1 MSEHITKSHNKT
13 LLMYHIVC
21 PVKYRRD
28 VFSKEVEKT
37 LKELCLGIKER
48 FEINFIEIGA
58 DDNHVHFILQ
68 SIATM

>member
-13 LLMYHIVC
+13 LLMYHRVC

-37 LKELCLGIKER
+37 LKEVCLGIKER

-58 DDNHVHFILQ
+58 EDNHVHFILQ

>member
-1 MSEHITKSHNKT
+1 
-13 LLMYHIVC
+13 MYHIVC

-37 LKELCLGIKER
+37 LKEVCLGIKER

-58 DDNHVHFILQ
+58 DDNHVHF
-68 SIATM
+68 